1 MQATRRIA
9 VAGATGR
16 VGSHTVDVLRQQGYD
31 VVEISRSD
39 GVDVITGE
47 GLAEAL
53 AGVEAIIDAATGPS
67 PEEQAATEFF
77 TTSARHLQQL
87 GDQTG
92 VQRIVVVSIIG
103 TDRFTGGYGAA
114 KIAHERAHLDGPVP
128 AHILRASQFHEF
140 VEQLVNWGR
149 QGDVSRVPVMRTQLV
164 AARAVADELAA
175 LASDPGRF
183 AGAGAGAI
191 SEIAGPREERLA
203 EAARLVVA
211 RRREPVTIEEVS
223 NADDPDREIN
233 EEGGLLPGPDA
244 KLAGPTF
251 EKWLDGQSEEAD
263 HSAALSSR

>member
-1 MQATRRIA
+1 MQDTKKIA

-31 VVEISRSD
+31 VVEIARAH

-53 AGVEAIIDAATGPS
+53 AGVEAVIDAATGPS
-67 PEEQAATEFF
+67 PEERAATEFF
-77 TTSARHLQQL
+77 TTAARNLQQL
-87 GDQTG
+87 GEHAG

-114 KIAHERAHLDGPVP
+114 KIAHERSHLDGPVP
-128 AHILRASQFHEF
+128 VHILRASQFHEF
-140 VEQLVNWGR
+140 VEQLVDWGR
-149 QGDVSRVPVMRTQLV
+149 QGDVSRMPVMRTQLV
-164 AARAVADELAA
+164 AARSVADELAA
-175 LASDPGRF
+175 LAPDPARF
-183 AGAGAGAI
+183 AAAGAGAI

-203 EAARLVVA
+203 EMGKLVVA
-211 RRREPVTIEEVS
+211 RRGEPLTIEEVS
-223 NADDPDREIN
+223 NPDDPDREIN

-251 EKWLDGQSEEAD
+251 EQWLAAQSYIATG
-263 HSAALSSR
+263 RG